1 MKVEGTAAALEAVVV
16 AGPSGAMVVGL
27 VGVGGVGF
35 VTRLVGLLVVAA
47 KLSRN
52 RTLR

>member
-1 MKVEGTAAALEAVVV
+1 MKLEDTAAALEAVVV
-16 AGPSGAMVVGL
+16 AGPSGAMVVGP

-35 VTRLVGLLVVAA
+35 VTTLVGLMVVAA
-47 KLSRN
+47 KLSTN